1 MQVQLGGVTYE
12 LVDGTFI
19 TKQPLIEYP
28 QHIRTTGQQERGGQ
42 TLKSNWWMDNFEG
55 GFGCD
60 RIDITSDRMLTSFWD
75 STAETVQ
82 RGQITNP
89 RAIAAIPVA
98 TYVAPY
104 TVYEYGGTF
113 WGLTGAQAYAHRN
126 KSYANS
132 GNVNVLQYTGTGWAF
147 SAALNTSSINDPVAK
162 NVDYIGGQPCIMWK
176 DYVKASGVG
185 ENSRLKVSMLSPNIA
200 DTMVESEGTYNAV
213 PIFWRWAN
221 STRAAVYLSG
231 GESFTAIDKDGIAAS
246 FGDFGVDASIAAL
259 QNIFMFQGQDGYEG
273 AFCFYK
279 NKLTCWENFDLDRS
293 ATEVDSSEIPYLDMF
308 GLEDSNNMADVVV
321 FNGSLIYQVQDALL
335 AYAADGSVMDIGMNM
350 FSGMPSSKQGKVEA
364 LCSSVRHLYAA
375 VNQTGIRQVFQ
386 FDGSGWHYFGV
397 TPTMGNT
404 ATSYGW
410 LNMITNPSGTPQLMI
425 NVEGDA
431 TSYVWDYPDNNV
443 LYPPEGGTQLFETS
457 SEFITP
463 EFDGGLPNQKGV
475 AYGLSVEGVFGAGQT
490 ATFYYST
497 LGGATGWNALGQ
509 ATISGRTT
517 FAFGTKGVP
526 NDTIQFKFGLEGLAT
541 ASPVIRTAVLDYLKF
556 PDVRDVFTFTLD
568 LVKTNGANLASVQT
582 SLDTLAG
589 IRDSYE
595 MTPFQYGSLAT
606 INIKILE
613 MPAKE
618 EFITAS
624 DSVYSSTGAAALVTM
639 RAVKLI

>member
-98 TYVAPY
+98 TYTAPHA
-104 TVYEYGGTF
+104 VYEYGGTV
-113 WGLTGAQAYAHRN
+113 WGLTAAMTLGNRN
-126 KSYANS
+126 KDYFGGVA
-132 GNVNVLQYTGTGWAF
+132 GNVLQYTGTTWAF
-147 SAALNTSSINDPVAK
+147 SCSLNSGSGSDKIAK
-162 NVDYIGGQPCIMWK
+162 NIDYVGGQPCIAWK
-176 DYVKASGVG
+176 DYYSDGSD
-185 ENSRLKVSMLSPNIA
+185 ESDFKVSMLDPDIA
-200 DTMVESEGTYNAV
+200 DSIVNLDDASMT
-213 PIFWRWAN
+213 PLRWKWAN
-221 STRAAVYLSG
+221 STRAAILLNT
-231 GESFTAIDKDGIAAS
+231 GETFYAADS
-246 FGDFGVDASIAAL
+246 ATRAAFGNFGVSGTIASVKNMYA
-259 QNIFMFQGQDGYEG
+259 FQGQDGYEG
-273 AFCFYK
+273 MFIFYK

-293 ATEVDSSEIPYLDMF
+293 VPEVDSSEIPYLDLF
-308 GLEDSNNMADVVV
+308 GLEDDNNMADVVV
-321 FNGSLIYQVQDALL
+321 FNGSLVFQVQDALL

-404 ATSYGW
+404 ATSFGW
-410 LNMITNPSGTPQLMI
+410 LNMITNPSGTPQLML

-618 EFITAS
+618 EFITSS